1 MDHVRSIPVKSFAGV
16 LAQQLI
22 VKGEKMQQNIQVLNA
37 SNTNADSASARPSA
51 TVTIS
56 NCCYSDISTLDSSKK
71 ATDQM
76 L

>member
-1 MDHVRSIPVKSFAGV
+1 
-16 LAQQLI
+16 
-22 VKGEKMQQNIQVLNA
+22 MQQNIQVLNA

-56 NCCYSDISTLDSSKK
+56 DRGYSDISTLDSSKK
-71 ATDQM
+71 AKDQM